1 MQRHIWWTLSL
12 DCCNKNRLKPSN
24 LASWNSIDCEWES
37 RTVTVNIRQKAEIA
51 WIGVEE
57 LETDVRWGR
66 CFLFLGFPS
75 CIVIWWAVIV
85 WNDDVVLLN
94 GVVGECDG

>member
-1 MQRHIWWTLSL
+1 MNRLELGSALRLIGGSLNCIRRQRLIWWTLSL

-57 LETDVRWGR
+57 LET
-66 CFLFLGFPS
+66 
-75 CIVIWWAVIV
+75 
-85 WNDDVVLLN
+85 
-94 GVVGECDG
+94 GE